1 MKASRVLVQTVMEMG
16 IEEDNVIAEVNFN
29 KEESID
35 EAPGIDIIKLPALKP
50 VHIPFIFYF
59 ICCIRV
65 FS

>member
-1 MKASRVLVQTVMEMG
+1 MEMG

-29 KEESID
+29 KEEGID

-50 VHIPFIFYF
+50 VHIPFVFYF